1 MAGNDR
7 DVRPVAEDEGVLP
20 DDVIFDDA
28 LDADDTLD
36 RLDLADEPELVSA
49 DVESLENQSD
59 SDPID
64 DDDNPYGASDEALPD
79 EGEEREL
86 LRDPSG
92 EATRFGERVR

>member
-1 MAGNDR
+1 MAR
-7 DVRPVAEDEGVLP
+7 DNEAVTPVAEDDGILP

-28 LDADDTLD
+28 LETDDTLET
-36 RLDLADEPELVSA
+36 LDLSDEPELISTDLDA
-49 DVESLENQSD
+49 LDNAEEGD
-59 SDPID
+59 AID
-64 DDDNPYGASDEALPD
+64 DDDNAFNGSDEALPD